1 MQLFVRNRR
10 PTASL
15 STPLYLSV
23 SAIRESSLGEYLS
36 DIEKDLSVSA
46 IRESSFGEY
55 LSDIEKVATGD
66 RPPRVANKGAVGKN
80 FDAQRPTFKR

>member
-15 STPLYLSV
+15 STPLYLSF

-36 DIEKDLSVSA
+36 DIEK
-46 IRESSFGEY
+46 
-55 LSDIEKVATGD
+55 VATAD
-66 RPPRVANKGAVGKN
+66 SPPRVANKGAVGKN
-80 FDAQRPTFKR
+80 FNAQRPTFKR